1 MRVSARYP
9 EASSGLVPWAH
20 KSNNHITAQSSK
32 MWVKEKKEEKKK
44 MQGDKKE
51 WEKGASGCHSDLNLR
66 LP

>member
-20 KSNNHITAQSSK
+20 KSNNHITVQSSK

-44 MQGDKKE
+44 CKVIKK
-51 WEKGASGCHSDLNLR
+51 SGRKAHPDVIQI
-66 LP
+66 